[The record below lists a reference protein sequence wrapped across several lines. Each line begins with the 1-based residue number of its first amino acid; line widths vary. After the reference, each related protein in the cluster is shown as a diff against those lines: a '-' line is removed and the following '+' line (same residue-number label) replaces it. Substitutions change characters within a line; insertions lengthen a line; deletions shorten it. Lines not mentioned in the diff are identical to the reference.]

1 MDGGRDFQPA
11 RGDSAVISGRLVTN
25 SPGAWWKW
33 LLLSWFAYAE
43 CGDGE
48 NKQSVWACVCMHA
61 HAGVS
66 AESTQFWLNPKN
78 VFLIKDCC
86 VCPTNTTIIIKEQVC
101 WKFSNIRHNEKLN
114 LIKTSVA
121 KCGLKW
127 NGLRS
132 LLVSPVRSYICVR
145 IRNIS
150 LQ

>member
-11 RGDSAVISGRLVTN
+11 RGDSAVISGCLVTN

-33 LLLSWFAYAE
+33 LLKSWFAYAE

-48 NKQSVWACVCMHA
+48 NKSVWACVRTHA

-78 VFLIKDCC
+78 FLLIKDCC
-86 VCPTNTTIIIKEQVC
+86 VCPTNTTIIIEEVQVC
-101 WKFSNIRHNEKLN
+101 WKFSNIRNNEKLN

-127 NGLRS
+127 NGLRA